1 MNPPKINLT
10 QAALALID
18 LQQGIV
24 GMELAVAD
32 ALEAETDIKP
42 NFKFPAQ

>member
-24 GMELAVAD
+24 GMELAVP
-32 ALEAETDIKP
+32 TR
-42 NFKFPAQ
+42 